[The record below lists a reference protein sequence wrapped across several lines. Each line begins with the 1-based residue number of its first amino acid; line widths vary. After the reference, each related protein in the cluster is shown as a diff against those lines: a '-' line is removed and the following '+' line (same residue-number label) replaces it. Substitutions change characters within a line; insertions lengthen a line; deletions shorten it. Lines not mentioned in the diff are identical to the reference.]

1 MIAEKAAV
9 TDNVQRF
16 YASLPFNYHASKQ
29 QATQTLLERNPVELY
44 ADLHAVLKQAP
55 SEVRILDVGCG
66 AGWFSNSVARH
77 YNLPVTG
84 MDLCETALSRAREV
98 SREAGVEKRTEFHSL
113 DLFNASPP
121 GEPFFLVNSIGVL
134 HHTFDCREALKR
146 IARWVG
152 EGGYLHVG
160 LYHRYGRKPFLD
172 LFKPYRE
179 KIDAASAA
187 DRGRHEREAY
197 ALYKEL
203 NPQITDEVFL
213 TSWFKDQVLHPHET
227 QHTAEELVGWVRE
240 AGFQPLST
248 SINRFQEVADWQ
260 KIFEEEKRMAEV
272 SQRRNC
278 VEKRYF
284 PGFFTLLAKRG
295 SV

>member
-1 MIAEKAAV
+1 MIAEKEAV
-9 TDNVQRF
+9 TGKVQAF
-16 YASLPFNYHASKQ
+16 YTSLPFNYHGSKQ
-29 QATQTLLERNPVELY
+29 QATHILLSQNQVEVY
-44 ADLHAVLKQAP
+44 ADLHAVLKKASP
-55 SEVRILDVGCG
+55 GARILDVGCG
-66 AGWFSNSVARH
+66 AGWFANSVARH
-77 YNLPVTG
+77 YNLHVTG

-98 SREAGVEKRTEFHSL
+98 SREVGVEKRSEFHSL
-113 DLFNASPP
+113 DLFNESPP
-121 GEPFFLVNSIGVL
+121 GWPFFVVNSIGVL

-146 IARWVG
+146 IARWVE

-160 LYHRYGRKPFLD
+160 LYHRYGRQPFLD

-179 KIDAASAA
+179 KIDAASAG
-187 DRGRHEREAY
+187 DRAQREQEAY

-203 NPQITDEVFL
+203 NPKITDEVFL

-227 QHTAEELVGWVRE
+227 QHTAEELVGWLKE

-248 SINRFQEVADWQ
+248 SINRFQRVGDWRW
-260 KIFEEEKRMAEV
+260 IFEEEKQLAEV
-272 SQRRNC
+272 SRRRNC

-295 SV
+295 PA